1 VTTLLF
7 SHPSSLAHDTGYG
20 HPETSA
26 RVGAITQAL
35 AADIFRDLRREEPPA
50 TELAPILRVHPPG
63 YVAALEASMPRR
75 GLAYLDGDTPVSPGS
90 WDAIMHAAGGAVAAV
105 DAIMDG
111 EADNA
116 FVIARPPGHHAS
128 QATPMGFCMFNN
140 AAIAARHAQAA
151 HGAER
156 IAIIDF
162 DVHHGNGTQA
172 IFWADPSVLYC
183 STHQMPLFPGTGA
196 VDEVGTQGTI
206 VNAPL
211 SPGADS
217 FNFHDAIESVIL
229 PRLINF
235 APDALVIS
243 AGFDAHWRDPLANIN
258 LTEADFTWV
267 TGQLMDVAARCCHGR
282 VISLL
287 EGGYDLEALG
297 RSAAAHVAT
306 LMGLSYESP
315 STGS

>member
-7 SHPSSLAHDTGYG
+7 SHPSSLAHDTGFG

-26 RVGAITQAL
+26 RITAITQAL
-35 AADIFRDLRREEPPA
+35 AADTFRHLRREEAPA
-50 TELAPILRVHPPG
+50 AELAPILRVHPPG
-63 YVAALEASMPRR
+63 YVAALEASMPAH
-75 GLAYLDGDTPVSPGS
+75 GVAYLDGDTSVSSGS
-90 WDAIMHAAGGAVAAV
+90 WDAMLHAVGGAMAAT
-105 DAIMDG
+105 DAVMKG
-111 EADNA
+111 EATNA
-116 FVIARPPGHHAS
+116 FVAMRPPGHHAS
-128 QATPMGFCMFNN
+128 QTTPMGFCMFNN
-140 AAIAARHAQAA
+140 AAIAARHAQAV

-156 IAIIDF
+156 VAIVDF

-196 VDEVGTQGTI
+196 ADEVGTQGTI

-211 SPGADS
+211 SAGADG
-217 FNFHDAIESVIL
+217 FNFREAIESVVL
-229 PRLINF
+229 PRLIDF
-235 APDALVIS
+235 APDALIIS

-258 LTEADFTWV
+258 LTEADFAWV
-267 TGQLMDVAARCCHGR
+267 TGQLMEIAGRSCNGR

-287 EGGYDLEALG
+287 EGGYDLEGLG

-306 LMGLSYESP
+306 LMGMSYESP